1 MKKYILIIFLIS
13 FCSNQVIN
21 EETTA
26 VNETIVV
33 RAELD
38 EYREGWVEQLLSYP
52 LLTEEEYKKSIKF
65 LDSREPG
72 STIHIKVKGEDY
84 SCIGKDS
91 GLSINRFANEIH
103 PINLYEDGL
112 SKGLNFQKGEVIAIS
127 KIKVKD
133 GTIIFPEF
141 IFPAN
146 SAACPADVPELKAT
160 QNFEPTYFASFF
172 SNFLIS
178 GPIAQ
183 SIFRSRTFL
192 IFFISSPSVEILYNG
207 IFQFI
212 LYHNFLIN
220 FIK

>member
-13 FCSNQVIN
+13 FCSNQAIN

-112 SKGLNFQKGEVIAIS
+112 EEASYLGYAV
-127 KIKVKD
+127 KVEY
-133 GTIIFPEF
+133 F
-141 IFPAN
+141 
-146 SAACPADVPELKAT
+146 CT
-160 QNFEPTYFASFF
+160 QVTNKSRFDLY
-172 SNFLIS
+172 
-178 GPIAQ
+178 GPIFYQENQWWGFIEYDDDYWRNYGKDIEIYAFMTKFAERI
-183 SIFRSRTFL
+183 SLGDSL
-192 IFFISSPSVEILYNG
+192 IVN
-207 IFQFI
+207 
-212 LYHNFLIN
+212 
-220 FIK
+220 K